1 MKSIKENLKH
11 FNFINL
17 HHTFHSSSATYVNM
31 NTFDSIK
38 EPRKAALKPSSNQD
52 SAIRKISQPPA
63 IFSARLPAKKTL
75 ASKQE
80 KIISQ
85 HNEEET
91 EFVMECFSRMFWD
104 DAEDKQDEDKD
115 DNDED
120 NKEMIKNISDIEK
133 SRLAEKMTGKDNDRR
148 MFRKELA
155 EMQKV
160 GRKPWN
166 YGSKGRWT
174 L

>member
-1 MKSIKENLKH
+1 
-11 FNFINL
+11 
-17 HHTFHSSSATYVNM
+17 M
-31 NTFDSIK
+31 NTSDSIK
-38 EPRKAALKPSSNQD
+38 EPRKASPKPSSIQD
-52 SAIRKISQPPA
+52 SAIRMISHPPA

-91 EFVMECFSRMFWD
+91 EFVMECFSRMFWN

-120 NKEMIKNISDIEK
+120 NKEMIKEKKISDFGK